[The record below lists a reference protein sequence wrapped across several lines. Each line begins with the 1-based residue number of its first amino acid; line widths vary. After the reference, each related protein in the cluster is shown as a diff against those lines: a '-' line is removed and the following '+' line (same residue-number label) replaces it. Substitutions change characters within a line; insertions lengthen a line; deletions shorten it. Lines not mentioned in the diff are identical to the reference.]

1 MAKKKSASDA
11 PESGGDEATSGAPE
25 IRLAEHPGAAR
36 SIPRVRS
43 WAGLAGFVIAAVLGN
58 SAGLPFIDL
67 VLRALL
73 IGTASALVAWA
84 AAQAV
89 WKQIVFAEIAAAR
102 KRARE
107 AQLALLEEL
116 EQQAGSSPR

>member
-1 MAKKKSASDA
+1 MAKKKDKADET
-11 PESGGDEATSGAPE
+11 PKTEDGGLPE
-25 IRLAEHPGAAR
+25 IRLADHPAAAR

-43 WAGLAGFVIAAVLGN
+43 WAGLLGFVVAAALGN
-58 SAGLPFIDL
+58 QAGLPFIDL

-73 IGTASALVAWA
+73 IGTACALVAWA

-89 WKQIVFAEIAAAR
+89 WKQIVFAEVAAAR

-107 AQLALLEEL
+107 AQLKLLDEL
-116 EQQAGSSPR
+116 EQPSGRRAG

>member
-1 MAKKKSASDA
+1 MGKRKPLDEQTVNDA
-11 PESGGDEATSGAPE
+11 MNDAGDKPE

-36 SIPRVRS
+36 SIPRVRA
-43 WAGLAGFVIAAVLGN
+43 WAGLSGFVLAALLGN
-58 SAGLPFIDL
+58 QAGLPFIDL

-73 IGTASALVAWA
+73 IGTACLLVAWVV
-84 AAQAV
+84 AQAV

-107 AQLALLEEL
+107 AHQALLDEL
-116 EQQAGSSPR
+116 EQRADGAA